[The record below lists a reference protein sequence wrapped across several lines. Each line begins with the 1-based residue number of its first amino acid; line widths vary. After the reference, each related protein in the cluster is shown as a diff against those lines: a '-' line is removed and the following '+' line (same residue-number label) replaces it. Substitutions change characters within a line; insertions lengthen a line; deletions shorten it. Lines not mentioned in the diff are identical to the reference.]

1 MRVQGNA
8 IYLASALGY
17 PAIADGLAVV
27 EAGGYLRL
35 LYGARDANRAGVL
48 TVGGAGAAQAPA
60 SGSDMAVQETGSAL
74 RLFLFQMTGSAL
86 RSQNLSDSGSL
97 SGPVTLQ
104 AGAGALSGV
113 MAMEVIARAADDLA
127 VLVQRGFAGLL
138 LFDLSD
144 SGGLT
149 AIGALPDTPKAYL
162 DGVAD
167 MVRTEV
173 DGTEFLLVVSP
184 LENGVTCLQIGAD
197 GSLTLT
203 DALGVESGLPVNGPV
218 AIETAE
224 LAGVDYAVVASTNSS
239 SLTVLRVNGLG
250 VIFVSDHVIDDRE
263 SRFDHVAAIDL
274 FTYGGRSFVVAAGS
288 DAGVTV
294 FELLPGGTLSE
305 ILSVPMETGA
315 GLAAVTGLAVA
326 VTGGV
331 AHVFLTDARGDRITE
346 LRLDVSAL
354 GPLIV
359 SAGGTVT
366 GTAGDDRLLGSAGA
380 DVLRGGAGDDFL
392 HDGAGAD
399 LLTGGA
405 GADVFVFAKDG
416 MTDRLSDFQ
425 QGSDHIDLS
434 DWGRIYAVSA
444 LEVTQTATGAVVVY
458 GDERLEITSATG
470 GPLMLTDA
478 DFLF

>member
-8 IYLASALGY
+8 IYLASALGF

-48 TVGGAGAAQAPA
+48 TVGGAGAVQASA
-60 SGSDMAVQETGSAL
+60 TGGDMAVQDTGSTL
-74 RLFLFQMTGSAL
+74 RLFLFQITGSAL
-86 RSQNLSDSGSL
+86 RSQTLSDSGSL
-97 SGPVTLQ
+97 SGLATPQ
-104 AGAGALSGV
+104 AAGAALNGV
-113 MAMEVIARAADDLA
+113 TVMEVIARAAGDLA
-127 VLVQRGFAGLL
+127 VLAQRGFAGLM
-138 LFDLSD
+138 LFDLSP

-149 AIGALPDTPKAYL
+149 PVGTVPDTAKAYL
-162 DGVAD
+162 DGAAD
-167 MVRTEV
+167 MARVAV
-173 DGTEFLLVVSP
+173 GGAEFLLVVSP
-184 LENGVTCLQIGAD
+184 VENGVTCLQIGAD

-224 LAGVDYAVVASTNSS
+224 LAGVEYAVIASTNSS
-239 SLTVLRVNGLG
+239 SLTVLRVNALG
-250 VIFVSDHVIDDRE
+250 VLFPADHVIDDRD

-274 FTYGGRSFVVAAGS
+274 FTQGGRTFVVAAGS

-305 ILSVPMETGA
+305 MLSVPMETGS

-326 VTGGV
+326 VSGGV

-346 LRLDVSAL
+346 LRLDLSAL
-354 GPLIV
+354 GPLIQ

-366 GTAGDDRLLGSAGA
+366 GTGADDRLLGSAGA

-405 GADVFVFAKDG
+405 GADVFVFTRDG
-416 MTDRLSDFQ
+416 ATDRISDFQ
-425 QGSDHIDLS
+425 QGADHIDLS
-434 DWGRIYAVSA
+434 DWGRIYDVSA
-444 LEVTQTATGAVVVY
+444 LEVTQTATGAVVTY
-458 GDERLEITSATG
+458 GDERLEITSASG
-470 GPLMLTDA
+470 GPLLLSDA